1 MGRATLEYHVR
12 DLSINL
18 FSDLLFN
25 IDKYTS
31 QKKNDKELFDSFSK
45 DDYFRYFVSQ
55 NKGKGSFVIRYV
67 DNICGRKELPV
78 LYDERPIV
86 IDDAHD
92 KGLVSESE
100 YARRSLLNSK
110 EQLYSKLFLLN
121 NAVDCARKYNVL
133 VDKQES
139 DTLNRYGIQTFD
151 VGPNLAVSIEDLI
164 RFRSTHSKL
173 GEVRDI
179 YEAALDLWKEKMD
192 SLPYDDIYFLSR
204 EYRIINKYYNRIRN
218 YGLSVENL
226 SIDKSKCEAL
236 HNGIKLRTMTPLLI
250 SSKRKNKTRN
260 KNISSNFS

>member
-1 MGRATLEYHVR
+1 MGRATLEYRVR

-25 IDKYTS
+25 VDKYTS
-31 QKKNDKELFDSFSK
+31 QLKNDHELFDRFST
-45 DDYFRYFVSQ
+45 DDYFINFVSQ
-55 NKGKGSFVIRYV
+55 NKGKGSFVINYA

-78 LYDERPIV
+78 LYDEHPIV
-86 IDDAHD
+86 VDDEPA
-92 KGLVSESE
+92 KGAVSESE

-121 NAVDCARKYNVL
+121 NAVGCARKYNVL

-139 DTLNRYGIQTFD
+139 DTLRRYGIQTFE
-151 VGPNLAVSIEDLI
+151 VGPNLAVSVEDLI

-218 YGLSVENL
+218 YGLSVANL
-226 SIDKSKCEAL
+226 NIDKSKCEVL
-236 HNGIKLRTMTPLLI
+236 HNGIKLRTMTPLVI
-250 SSKRKNKTRN
+250 NGKRKNKKRTN
-260 KNISSNFS
+260 NSSNFS